1 MRFTPHLTVACIV
14 ERQGRFLIVEEERD
28 GKRVLNQPA
37 GHLEAGETLLQAAV
51 RETREETGWRVEL
64 IAVTGLY
71 LFTAANGVTYQRACF
86 SARPLDHDAQQPL
99 DDGIVRA
106 RWMTLEELQQAQQHL
121 RSHLV
126 LDCILDYLNKPHY
139 SLDLIR

>member
-14 ERQGRFLIVEEERD
+14 EDNGRFLIVEEHRD
-28 GKRVLNQPA
+28 GRLVLNQPA
-37 GHLEAGETLLQAAV
+37 GHLESGETLLQAAV
-51 RETREETGWRVEL
+51 RETREETAWSVEL
-64 IAVTGLY
+64 VSITGLY
-71 LFTAANGVTYQRACF
+71 LFTAANDTSYQRTCF
-86 SARPLDHDAQQPL
+86 SARPLKYDAGQPL

-106 RWMTLEELQQAQQHL
+106 RWMTLEEINQERHKL

>member
-28 GKRVLNQPA
+28 GKIVLNQPA
-37 GHLEAGETLLQAAV
+37 GHLEAAETLRQAAV
-51 RETREETGWRVEL
+51 RETREETGWHVEL
-64 IAVTGLY
+64 TAVTGLY

-86 SARPLDHDAQQPL
+86 SAKAQEHDAQQPL

-106 RWMTLEELQQAQQHL
+106 RWMTLDELGQEQQSL

>member
-14 ERQGRFLIVEEERD
+14 ERQSRFLIVEEQRD
-28 GKRVLNQPA
+28 GKLVLNQPA

-64 IAVTGLY
+64 TAVTGLY
-71 LFTAANGVTYQRACF
+71 LFTAANGVTYQRASF
-86 SARPLDHDAQQPL
+86 SAQALEHDAQQAL

-106 RWMTLEELQQAQQHL
+106 RWMTLDELQQEQHRL